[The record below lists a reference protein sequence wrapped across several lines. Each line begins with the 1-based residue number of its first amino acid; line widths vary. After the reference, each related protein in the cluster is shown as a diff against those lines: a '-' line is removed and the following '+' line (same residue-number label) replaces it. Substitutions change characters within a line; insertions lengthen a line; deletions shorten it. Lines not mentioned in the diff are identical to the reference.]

1 MQAAKKSM
9 NPETKILKHRLE
21 EIRNTLLELEF
32 IKKDIK
38 TLINSNEEYRK
49 ETLSESKFFTRLYLN
64 YARLFVIDIFK
75 LTGKKEDHNIQK
87 LLDFCKINI
96 RKIEWYN
103 SISLEKL
110 NSLSDRL
117 TAVSV
122 KFEQIE
128 GLRNKYYAHND
139 KKKHSFP
146 YELSLKDLWE
156 ALEGLQK
163 IFSDIN
169 VEFDNHQWLF
179 DIQYNSPT
187 ILQNLS
193 KYNKIKKLTLKEYG
207 ENKSSVE
214 TKKLLE
220 IIRKK

>member
-1 MQAAKKSM
+1 M
-9 NPETKILKHRLE
+9 NPETKILKQRLE

-38 TLINSNEEYRK
+38 TLINSNEEHRK
-49 ETLSESKFFTRLYLN
+49 GTLSESRFFTRLYLN
-64 YARLFVIDIFK
+64 YTRLFVIDIFK

-87 LLDFCKINI
+87 LLDFCKISI

-117 TAVSV
+117 TAISV

-139 KKKHSFP
+139 KKKYSFP
-146 YELSLKDLWE
+146 YELSLTDLWDV
-156 ALEGLQK
+156 LEGLQN
-163 IFSDIN
+163 IFSEIN
-169 VEFDNHQWLF
+169 VEFDNHQWFF

-193 KYNKIKKLTLKEYG
+193 KYNKIRKLTLKEYG

-220 IIRKK
+220 IIRYK